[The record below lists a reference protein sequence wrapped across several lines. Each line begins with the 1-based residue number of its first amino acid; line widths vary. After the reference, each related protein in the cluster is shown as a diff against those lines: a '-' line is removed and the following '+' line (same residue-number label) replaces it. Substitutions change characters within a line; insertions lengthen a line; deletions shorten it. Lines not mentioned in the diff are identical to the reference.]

1 MLTRRDWLTLT
12 MGAGAGLLLD
22 ARPLW
27 AQQPLLT
34 RAIPSTGERLPLVGL
49 GSSATFAQVARA
61 ADQSALAE
69 VFKTLVGQGG
79 TVFDTAPGYGASE
92 EVSGRIAAELN
103 LTDKIFWA
111 TKVNAA
117 RGGSADPAAA
127 RAQIDQSFARIKKP
141 KIDLIQVHNL
151 GDVPTQLAIL
161 KELKQQGRIRYIGV
175 TTTFDQQYAELLD
188 IMRREPLDFIGIDY
202 AIDAREVESTILP
215 LAQERKIGVLAY
227 QPFGRTRLWNRVGDR
242 PVPDYAKEFD
252 ASTWAQFFIKFVAS
266 HPAITV
272 VTPATSQAKN
282 MADNLGAAKG
292 RLPDEAMRKR
302 MIATVEGLPAAGGR

>member
-12 MGAGAGLLLD
+12 MGAGAALALD
-22 ARPLW
+22 ARNLW

-141 KIDLIQVHNL
+141 KD
-151 GDVPTQLAIL
+151 TFKYA
-161 KELKQQGRIRYIGV
+161 IGV
-175 TTTFDQQYAELLD
+175 GTWY
-188 IMRREPLDFIGIDY
+188 
-202 AIDAREVESTILP
+202 VE
-215 LAQERKIGVLAY
+215 
-227 QPFGRTRLWNRVGDR
+227 
-242 PVPDYAKEFD
+242 KE
-252 ASTWAQFFIKFVAS
+252 
-266 HPAITV
+266 
-272 VTPATSQAKN
+272 
-282 MADNLGAAKG
+282 
-292 RLPDEAMRKR
+292 
-302 MIATVEGLPAAGGR
+302 